1 MGDELGIYL
10 HIPFCRS
17 KCSYCDFYSLA
28 GGEGRMEEY
37 QRALLTH
44 LRRVAERT
52 GPLPAD
58 TVYFGGGTP
67 SWYGAERLCAALQAL
82 RESFAL
88 QPGAEITLEANPDSV
103 DLDALNTLRR
113 AGFNRLSLGLQ
124 SACPEELAAV
134 RRPHTVLQG
143 DRAVSMAR
151 AAGFENLSLD
161 LIYGLPGQSGE
172 SWRRTVEHALSLEPI
187 ICPATA

>member
-44 LRRVAERT
+44 LRRAAERT

-134 RRPHTVLQG
+134 RRPHTCLLYTS
-143 DRAVSMAR
+143 D
-151 AAGFENLSLD
+151 AADE
-161 LIYGLPGQSGE
+161 
-172 SWRRTVEHALSLEPI
+172 
-187 ICPATA
+187 